1 MEFSQ
6 KLRAL
11 RRARKP
17 RLTQE
22 AAARALGWTQRK
34 ISRLETGDTEPSLA
48 DLRALCRYYGVSA
61 DWLIGLGE
69 EDGKIS

>member
-1 MEFSQ
+1 MEFAQ

-11 RRARKP
+11 RRNRRP

-34 ISRLETGDTEPSLA
+34 ISRLETGDAEPSLG

-61 DWLIGLGE
+61 DWLLGLDQE
-69 EDGKIS
+69 EDHGV